1 MNDMAM
7 NKLVNVIRKINDT
20 SNKPDTMVFGTVKS
34 VNPLKID
41 IGNNIILTEE
51 FLFLGQ
57 MCRPHKVTIPHTHK
71 INVDTE
77 NAGAT
82 SNATAVGTYKG
93 DLSITTVGQATTTV
107 IEVNGHKHNIKDKE
121 TDDVHKEG
129 CGTDYEKSVSIEIE
143 PKLQNGD
150 IVLMFAF
157 NNYQKYYVAERIE
170 KE

>member
-1 MNDMAM
+1 MNDIAM
-7 NKLVNVIRKINDT
+7 NKLVNLIKKMNDT
-20 SNKPDTMVFGTVKS
+20 SNSPDTMVFGTVKS
-34 VNPLKID
+34 ISPLKID
-41 IGNNIILTEE
+41 IGNNVILTEE

-82 SNATAVGTYKG
+82 SSATGVTNKG
-93 DLSITTVGQATTTV
+93 DLSITTTGQAVTTV
-107 IEVNGHKHNIKDKE
+107 IEVNGHKHNIQDQE
-121 TDDVHKEG
+121 TDNVHKEN
-129 CGTDYEKSVSIEIE
+129 CGTDFEKSVTIEIE

-157 NNYQKYYVAERIE
+157 NHYQKYYVAERIE